1 MGGRGSIKV
10 VKLLLDSNA
19 LLWALG
25 SPEKLGPAARNRI
38 ELAPQLW
45 FSAASIFE
53 LTLKSQKLGRNGKPA
68 LRLSE
73 GFAAAAQEAGFEEIP
88 VRTEHAESA
97 RSFLNYESGDPID
110 RMILA
115 QAMHE
120 DAILLTSDERLLA
133 LGFDWIVDAQI

>member
-1 MGGRGSIKV
+1 M

-19 LLWALG
+19 LIWVLR
-25 SPEKLGPAARNRI
+25 SPERLGRSARNRI

-53 LTLKSQKLGRNGKPA
+53 LTLKSQKLGKNGKPI

-73 GFAAAAQEAGFEEIP
+73 GFGSALLEAGFGEVP
-88 VRTEHAESA
+88 LLAEHAESA
-97 RSFLNYESGDPID
+97 KSFLGFESGDPID

-115 QAMHE
+115 QALHE
-120 DAILLTSDERLLA
+120 DALLLTSDERMLA
-133 LGFDWIVDAQI
+133 LGYAWIVDAQI

>member
-1 MGGRGSIKV
+1 M

-19 LLWALG
+19 LIWVLR

-38 ELAPQLW
+38 NLAPRLW

-73 GFAAAAQEAGFEEIP
+73 GFGAAALEAGFEEIAL
-88 VRTEHAESA
+88 RTEHANA
-97 RSFLNYESGDPID
+97 AKSFLNYESGDPID

-115 QAMHE
+115 QALHE
-120 DAILLTSDERLLA
+120 DAILLTSDERMLE
-133 LGFDWIVDAQI
+133 LGFEWIVDAQI

>member
-1 MGGRGSIKV
+1 M

-19 LLWALG
+19 LIWVLR
-25 SPEKLGPAARNRI
+25 SPEKLGHAARNRI
-38 ELAPQLW
+38 DLAPKLW

-73 GFAAAAQEAGFEEIP
+73 GFAAAAIGAGFEEIQL
-88 VRTEHAESA
+88 RAEHAEASK
-97 RSFLNYESGDPID
+97 SFLSFESGDPID

-115 QAMHE
+115 QALHE
-120 DAILLTSDERLLA
+120 EAILLTSDERMLA
-133 LGFDWIVDAQI
+133 LGHDWIVDAQL

>member
-1 MGGRGSIKV
+1 M

-19 LLWALG
+19 LIWVLR
-25 SPEKLGPAARNRI
+25 SPEKLGHAARNRI

-73 GFAAAAQEAGFEEIP
+73 GFAAAAIEAGFEEISL
-88 VRTEHAESA
+88 RAEHAEASK
-97 RSFLNYESGDPID
+97 SFLSFESGDPID

-115 QAMHE
+115 QALHE
-120 DAILLTSDERLLA
+120 EAILLTSDERMLA
-133 LGFDWIVDAQI
+133 LGHDWIVDAQL

>member
-1 MGGRGSIKV
+1 V

-19 LLWALG
+19 LLWALR
-25 SPEKLGPAARNRI
+25 SPEKLGPLARKRI
-38 ELAPQLW
+38 ELAPKLW

-53 LTLKSQKLGRNGKPA
+53 LTFKGQKLGRNGKPA
-68 LRLSE
+68 LRLSQ
-73 GFAAAAQEAGFEEIP
+73 GFASAVIEAGFEEIP

-120 DAILLTSDERLLA
+120 DAILLTSDERMLA
-133 LGFDWIVDAQI
+133 LGFDWIVDAQV